1 MGIRYRKVATK
12 LNMLEGKPTVYQLR
26 QMVYPA
32 ISEKDLVKYAA
43 NAAAIPP
50 STMQAC
56 VEAIAQAIIYYA
68 INGMRV
74 VIPDFGGFYLAFR
87 SKVAAS
93 PEDVNEESITYTGLA
108 FQPLSELRDL
118 VNNTGESVVDAVYNA
133 Q

>member
-1 MGIRYRKVATK
+1 
-12 LNMLEGKPTVYQLR
+12 MLEGKPTVYQLR

>member
-87 SKVAAS
+87 SKVATS

-118 VNNTGESVVDAVYNA
+118 VNNTGESVVDALYNA